1 MYYLCLSVIEKLLEN
16 GIIAAPL
23 FGGNEKTDRS
33 DVCKALR
40 EGNVGCVV
48 ATEMAARGIDAP
60 FLTHVINVDLPTD
73 ASHYA
78 HRAGRAGRG
87 GRPGIVINFTC
98 SIKERK
104 VPYKFAECLGVPMHT
119 IAPRAGKLIII
130 DDATDVANH
139 S

>member
-1 MYYLCLSVIEKLLEN
+1 MEY

-23 FGGNEKTDRS
+23 FGANEKTDRS

-60 FLTHVINVDLPTD
+60 FLTHVINADLPTD
-73 ASHYA
+73 GSHYA
-78 HRAGRAGRG
+78 HRSGRAGRG
-87 GRPGIVINFTC
+87 GRPGVVINLTC
-98 SIKERK
+98 NVKERK
-104 VPYKFAECLGVPMHT
+104 VPHKFADELGFPMHT
-119 IAPRAGKLIII
+119 IAPRGGKLIII
-130 DDATDVANH
+130 DDTNDVAIH